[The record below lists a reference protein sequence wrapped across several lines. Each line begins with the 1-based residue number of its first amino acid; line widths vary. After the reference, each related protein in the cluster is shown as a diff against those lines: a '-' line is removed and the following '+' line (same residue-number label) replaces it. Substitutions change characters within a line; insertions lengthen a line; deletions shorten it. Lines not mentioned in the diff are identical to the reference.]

1 MTYLYKYY
9 LYYILCKPYN
19 KRMTN
24 VKGSQQKPVMITA
37 YNDNCRCHTN
47 ILNDQLF

>member
-1 MTYLYKYY
+1 MTYLYKYD

-37 YNDNCRCHTN
+37 YNDK
-47 ILNDQLF
+47 